1 MRPAAER
8 AKRQVRLYGLQ
19 VNLRKQQ
26 PKMAEQQR
34 GRFVPFVL
42 AKGGDPQVLQEAP
55 SASQIAAPSAPE
67 QMPSAPEIAP
77 SALAQRVTGEG
88 EARAETG
95 PELDARMAQQAA
107 NRNERTPYRPS
118 EMAQRSAAHTRS
130 LQERRQAIERRAQAA
145 GKVLTQSPWRR
156 FPTAPD
162 STRRRESSQAKRLL
176 SEQ

>member
-130 LQERRQAIERRAQAA
+130 LNLPASNAAKVGAYNKKKGRKPKASLPKAVWEAKKASRRK
-145 GKVLTQSPWRR
+145 GK
-156 FPTAPD
+156 
-162 STRRRESSQAKRLL
+162 KK
-176 SEQ
+176 